1 MLSLTSTTFAR
12 MTTITFTC
20 AEVGENH
27 IGMEAIDRQG
37 NPGKKAKSG
46 FSLSDLLKVSFKLKA
61 AGYDSSV
68 YTLDPPDEYEVEE
81 PAAILIVKNFI
92 DDQRANELL
101 VQASAL
107 EWDSRYLDRRR
118 KKVLNKH
125 LRRNL
130 LFADFSQEPDYENG
144 KGRVVPIND
153 LEVLAETMERIH
165 QLFPLRRLGITNGLI
180 AEGNLYHDLKKG
192 GIGFHG
198 DTERRIVIGFR
209 VGSEM
214 NLVYEYYHQS
224 KRIGARYEFILGPGD
239 LYAMSN
245 KATGYDWR
253 SPSKV
258 TLRHAAGSEK
268 VTA

>member
-1 MLSLTSTTFAR
+1 

-27 IGMEAIDRQG
+27 VGMEAIDRQG
-37 NPGKKAKSG
+37 NPGKKADHG
-46 FSLSDLLKVSFKLKA
+46 FSLSDLLKVSFKLRA

-68 YTLDPPDEYEVEE
+68 YTLDPPDGYEVEE

-92 DDQRANELL
+92 DERQADELL
-101 VQASAL
+101 AQASDL

-130 LFADFSQEPDYENG
+130 LFADFSQEPDYEHG

-153 LEVLAETMERIH
+153 LEVLTETMERIH

-214 NLVYEYYHQS
+214 NLVYEYYHQA

-253 SPSKV
+253 STSKV

-268 VTA
+268 VTK